1 MSTVFLFQQKFC
13 VMIFLTEITKEME
26 PIMVGILYCQKSKL
40 AYDKIETMLLKNGI
54 PARLIAIEKA
64 DRHSLEPFSVL
75 INAMDR
81 FYPDDKLDLLVDL
94 FREGKNFIHLCAAPF
109 TINLRNGRT
118 NLRAL
123 RSFGIVD
130 GMRMA
135 V

>member
-13 VMIFLTEITKEME
+13 VMIFLTEITK
-26 PIMVGILYCQKSKL
+26 
-40 AYDKIETMLLKNGI
+40 T
-54 PARLIAIEKA
+54 

-75 INAMDR
+75 INAMDH

-94 FREGKNFIHLCAAPF
+94 FREGKNFIHLCATPF

-130 GMRMA
+130 DMRMA